1 VRHIDF
7 LIDRFQTRRDADA
20 VVWRDRTF
28 SYGDLCEAI
37 DRASEQI
44 QRNAIRRGSVVSLE
58 ADFSPAAIAML
69 LALIAHECVIVP
81 LTLAVEG
88 NKPALRRIAEVETI
102 IDISSEDIAV
112 AKATGV
118 AATHPI
124 IRTLRERRH
133 PGLVIFSSGS
143 TGTSK
148 AALHD
153 LVPLVDQFRMPGLPV
168 RAISFLLFDHIGG
181 INTLFSI
188 LGNGGCLVVAQE
200 RSPEQV
206 CKAIARHRPELL
218 PVTPTFLNL
227 LLVSEAYRRWDL
239 SSLKIVSYGTE
250 VMPSATLR
258 RLQTVLPHV
267 KAVQKYGSSELGIL
281 QSKTRPGDALWLRIG
296 DERCRIRVVDG
307 MLEVRTPAAMLGYL
321 NAPNPFTPDGWFPTG
336 DAVEVDG
343 EYMRV
348 LGRRSQMINI
358 GGEKVHPAEIEN
370 VLQEMDGV
378 VDVVVTAEPH
388 LIAGHIAKARVQLST
403 TETLEQFRTRMRHFC
418 RDKLPRF
425 KIPQRVELATDDL
438 HAARFKK
445 LRA

>member
-1 VRHIDF
+1 VTYIDF
-7 LIDRFQTRRDADA
+7 LVDRFRRMRDADA

-28 SYGDLCEAI
+28 SYGDLCDAI
-37 DRASEQI
+37 DRASQ
-44 QRNAIRRGSVVSLE
+44 QLQANGIRPGAMVSLE
-58 ADFSPAAIAML
+58 ADFSPTAIGML
-69 LALIAHECVIVP
+69 FALIAHECIVVP
-81 LTLAVEG
+81 MTPALEG
-88 NKPALRRIAEVETI
+88 SKATLRRIAEVETI
-102 IDISSEDIAV
+102 IETTTEDIV
-112 AKATGV
+112 VVRATGV
-118 AATHPI
+118 AAKHAI
-124 IRTLRERRH
+124 IGTLRERRH

-153 LVPLVDQFRMPGLPV
+153 LVPVLEQFHDRGLPV

-188 LGNGGCLVVAQE
+188 LGNGGCLVVVEE
-200 RSPEQV
+200 RSPERV
-206 CKAIARHRPELL
+206 CEAIARHRVELL
-218 PVTPTFLNL
+218 PATPTFLNL
-227 LLVSEAYRRWDL
+227 LLVSEAYRHWDL
-239 SSLKIVSYGTE
+239 ASLKIVSYGTE
-250 VMPSATLR
+250 VMPAGTLR
-258 RLQTVLPHV
+258 RLRAALPHV

-281 QSKTRPGDALWLRIG
+281 QSKTRPGDALWLKIG
-296 DERCRIRVVDG
+296 DERCSMRVVNG

-343 EYMRV
+343 EYIRV
-348 LGRRSQMINI
+348 LGRRSEMINI

-378 VDVVVTAEPH
+378 VDVVVVAEPH
-388 LIAGHIAKARVQLST
+388 LISGQIAKARVQLST
-403 TETLEQFRTRMRHFC
+403 AETLEQFRTRMRRFC
-418 RDKLPRF
+418 RDKLPRY
-425 KIPQRVELATDDL
+425 KIPQKVELAADNL

>member
-1 VRHIDF
+1 MC
-7 LIDRFQTRRDADA
+7 DADA
-20 VVWRDRTF
+20 LVWRDRRF
-28 SYGDLCEAI
+28 SYGDLCDAI
-37 DRASEQI
+37 DRASEQLEA
-44 QRNAIRRGSVVSLE
+44 NGIRPGAVVSLE

-69 LALIAHECVIVP
+69 LALIAHECIIVP
-81 LTLAVEG
+81 MTPALEG
-88 NKPALRRIAEVETI
+88 SKVTLRRIAEVEMI
-102 IDISSEDIAV
+102 IEATTEDAAV
-112 AKATGV
+112 MHATGV
-118 AATHPI
+118 AARHTI
-124 IRTLRERRH
+124 IGTLRERHH

-153 LVPLVDQFRMPGLPV
+153 LVPVLEPFHDHGMPV

-188 LGNGGCLVVAQE
+188 LGNGGCLIVVEE
-200 RSPEQV
+200 RSPERV
-206 CKAIARHRPELL
+206 CEAIARHRVELL
-218 PVTPTFLNL
+218 PATPTFLNL

-239 SSLKIVSYGTE
+239 ASLKIVSYGTE
-250 VMPSATLR
+250 VMPPGTLR
-258 RLQTVLPHV
+258 RLREALPHV

-281 QSKTRPGDALWLRIG
+281 QSKTRSGDALWLKIG
-296 DERCRIRVVDG
+296 DERCRIRVVNG

-348 LGRRSQMINI
+348 LGRRSEMINI

-378 VDVVVTAEPH
+378 VDVVVVAEPH
-388 LIAGHIAKARVQLST
+388 LIAGQIAKARVQLST
-403 TETLEQFRTRMRHFC
+403 AETLEQFRTRMRRFC
-418 RDKLPRF
+418 RDKLPRY
-425 KIPQRVELATDDL
+425 KIPQKVELATDNL